1 MIYTLGYLNGK
12 KLTLE
17 YRRGWLILH
26 SGEDERYFECA
37 ESIEEAKKQRYN
49 IEHPLQKLNPYY
61 TFSDRVY
68 EMKVEI
74 VNYIYKHLFTPKQQK
89 SKLLYLAL
97 NDDITKMVFN
107 TLLALL

>member
-1 MIYTLGYLNGK
+1 MNGILNVPN
-12 KLTLE
+12 LLN
-17 YRRGWLILH
+17 RQ
-26 SGEDERYFECA
+26 
-37 ESIEEAKKQRYN
+37 KKQRYN

-61 TFSDRVY
+61 TFSDIIY
-68 EMKVEI
+68 EMKVDI
-74 VNYIYKHLFTPKQQK
+74 VNYIYKHLFTSKQQK